1 MQVRGLSS
9 HQFRLSREHDKS
21 FAFTPKVHGV
31 TLQTTKKGGQKAALL
46 TTHKAAC
53 VVYARSIEYL
63 PGPVTNNS
71 SKPPMMLMFL

>member
-1 MQVRGLSS
+1 M
-9 HQFRLSREHDKS
+9 
-21 FAFTPKVHGV
+21 PKVRGV

-46 TTHKAAC
+46 TTLNAAC
-53 VVYARSIEYL
+53 FVYARSIEYL